1 MLVSMLSGKL
11 LNEGILPLPFLMTSR
26 ICSSVTLDCHSLDVR
41 SRALTI
47 GDSGPSPLPRLPW
60 QLEHCFSQVTS
71 TSGFRLEGAAYV
83 GGLPGCRLRCCACL
97 ASPWLW

>member
-1 MLVSMLSGKL
+1 MLVNMLSGKL
-11 LNEGILPLPFLMTSR
+11 LNDGILPLPFLITAI
-26 ICSSVTLDCHSLDVR
+26 ICSSVTLDCHSDVVR

-60 QLEHCFSQVTS
+60 QLEHCFTQVTS
-71 TSGFRLEGAAYV
+71 TSGLRLEGAEYV
-83 GGLPGCRLRCCACL
+83 GALPGWRLRCCACL